1 MEFDKIVSQAKKLI
15 EGLRRCTDEDS
26 AQYEGL
32 YAKSKELLRVYA
44 GPKTEFLM
52 GLDRANSYSFI
63 DDRAPAMAGVLE
75 SFVSYIE
82 DGLFTGIS
90 PERKAQLDVV
100 SDFLEQ
106 AVHLLEDKNVHAAVP
121 AVIIGATL
129 EEYLRNWVEAES
141 LDLGNRKPG
150 IDAYA
155 TTLKAAELITKQ
167 DVKDITSWA
176 GLRNY
181 AAHGEWEK
189 VESREYVRLVLEGVN
204 LFIRKYSN
212 EKAG

>member
-1 MEFDKIVSQAKKLI
+1 
-15 EGLRRCTDEDS
+15 
-26 AQYEGL
+26 
-32 YAKSKELLRVYA
+32 
-44 GPKTEFLM
+44 
-52 GLDRANSYSFI
+52 
-63 DDRAPAMAGVLE
+63 MAGVLE

-106 AVHLLEDKNVHAAVP
+106 AIRLLEDKSVHAAVP

-129 EEYLRNWVEAES
+129 EEFLRNWVEADN
-141 LDLGNRKPG
+141 LDLGGRKPG

-167 DVKDITSWA
+167 DFKDIASWA

-181 AAHGEWEK
+181 AAHGEWEM
-189 VESREYVRLVLEGVN
+189 VENKEYVRLVLEGVN
-204 LFIRKYSN
+204 LFIRKYTD

>member
-1 MEFDKIVSQAKKLI
+1 MLIEQAKKLSDDFRSCGSNSARFY
-15 EGLRRCTDEDS
+15 GLIS
-26 AQYEGL
+26 K
-32 YAKSKELLRVYA
+32 AKEFLRVYA
-44 GPKTEFLM
+44 GPKSEFFT
-52 GLDRANSYSFI
+52 GLDIAEKRYSHTE
-63 DDRAPAMAGVLE
+63 DKAPALAEVLKAY
-75 SFVSYIE
+75 VSYIE
-82 DGLFTGIS
+82 DGLLTGIS

-106 AVHLLEDKNVHAAVP
+106 AVRLLEDNSVHPAVP

-129 EEYLRNWVEAES
+129 EEYLRSWVEAENLS
-141 LDLGNRKPG
+141 LGNRKPS

-155 TTLKAAELITKQ
+155 TTLKTAELITKQ

-181 AAHGEWEK
+181 AAHGEWNK
-189 VESREYVRLVLEGVN
+189 VESREYIRLVLEGVN
-204 LFIRKYSN
+204 LFMRKYSG

>member
-1 MEFDKIVSQAKKLI
+1 MDTDRIVSQAKKLI
-15 EGLRRCTDEDS
+15 EGLRRCSDED
-26 AQYEGL
+26 AIQYEGL
-32 YAKSKELLRVYA
+32 YARTKELLRVYA
-44 GPKTEFLM
+44 GPKTEFLA
-52 GLDRANSYSFI
+52 GLDRANRYSFI
-63 DDRAPAMAGVLE
+63 DEKAPEMAGVLE

-106 AVHLLEDKNVHAAVP
+106 AIRLLEDKSVHAAVP

-129 EEYLRNWVEAES
+129 EEFLRNWVEADN
-141 LDLGNRKPG
+141 LDLGGRKPG

-167 DVKDITSWA
+167 DFKDIASWA

-181 AAHGEWEK
+181 AAHGEWEM
-189 VESREYVRLVLEGVN
+189 VENKEYVRLVLEGVN
-204 LFIRKYSN
+204 LFIRK
-212 EKAG
+212 